1 MPKFYFTYGLDER
14 FPFVGGWTE
23 VIAEDIHMAHAA
35 FRSFHPDRC
44 QGLYNYSSL
53 YSEES
58 FAKTCMAESGKN
70 FTHGCRERITITRE
84 LVPEPEEVK

>member
-1 MPKFYFTYGLDER
+1 MPKFYFTYGCDEH

-23 VIAEDIHMAHAA
+23 VVAEDIHMAHAV
-35 FRSFHPDRC
+35 FRAFHPDRC

-58 FAKTCMAESGKN
+58 FAKTCMAESGEN
-70 FTHGCRERITITRE
+70 RGHGCWERITITRE
-84 LVPEPEEVK
+84 LVPDPEGVK